1 MAAAFPDTMI
11 LTPTSRWPT
20 RLPETTVQTVLSG
33 HVPAARLSRPVADCP
48 LASIIVVVLNN
59 LLYNRLC
66 LESVL
71 VNTEYPNYEVI
82 VVDNGSTDGT
92 PEYLSGVRAMHPQ
105 ITVVTNA
112 DNRGFAPAAN
122 QGLAAAAGDV
132 LVLLNNDTVVPPGWL
147 SRLVPHLRD
156 RSVGL
161 LGPLTNRAAN
171 EAQIEAGYHT
181 YGEFLDF
188 VRSHTAA
195 HDGRTFDMTRLIMFC
210 AAMRRD
216 TYERIG
222 PFDERFA
229 VAMFEDD
236 DYARRVRAAGYR
248 ITCAEDVFVHHFGQ
262 ASIGHLAASQEYGAL
277 FEQNRARFEDK
288 WTTVWE
294 SHHPRPRVEYEQ
306 LKDRLRRV
314 VASHLP
320 REAVALVASKGD
332 DQLVDLPCQGWHFP
346 QLAHGGYAGHH
357 PADSADAIAQLEALR
372 AKGGDFLVVPATMF
386 WWFDH
391 YREFS
396 LHLEHHYCL
405 LIDDPQTCKIFAL
418 RQHDYV
424 RRKA

>member
-1 MAAAFPDTMI
+1 MATAFPDTMI

-33 HVPAARLSRPVADCP
+33 HVPAARLSGHVADCP
-48 LASIIVVVLNN
+48 LASIIVIVLNN

-92 PEYLSGVRAMHPQ
+92 PEYLRDVSAMHPQ
-105 ITVVTNA
+105 VTVLTNA
-112 DNRGFAPAAN
+112 GNRGFAPAAN

-147 SRLVPHLRD
+147 TRLAPHLRD

-161 LGPLTNRAAN
+161 VGPLTNRAAN
-171 EAQIEAGYHT
+171 EAQIDAGYHT
-181 YGEFLDF
+181 YGELLDF

-195 HDGRTFDMTRLIMFC
+195 HDGRTFDVSRLIMFC

-262 ASIGHLAASQEYGAL
+262 ASIGQLAASREYGAL
-277 FEQNRARFEDK
+277 FEQNRARFEEK
-288 WTTVWE
+288 WATVWE
-294 SHHPRPRVEYEQ
+294 SHHPRPRADYEQ
-306 LKDRLRRV
+306 LKDRLRRAV
-314 VASHLP
+314 DLHLP
-320 REAVALVASKGD
+320 RKAVALVASKGD
-332 DQLVDLPCQGWHFP
+332 DQLVDLSCQGWHFP
-346 QLAHGGYAGHH
+346 QLAHGEYAGHH
-357 PADSADAIAQLEALR
+357 PADSADAIAQMEALR
-372 AKGGDFLVVPATMF
+372 AKGADFLVLPASMF
-386 WWFDH
+386 WWLDH
-391 YREFS
+391 YREFRV
-396 LHLEHHYCL
+396 HLEHRYWL
-405 LIDDPQTCKIFAL
+405 LIDDPETCKIFAL
-418 RQHDYV
+418 RQPDHA